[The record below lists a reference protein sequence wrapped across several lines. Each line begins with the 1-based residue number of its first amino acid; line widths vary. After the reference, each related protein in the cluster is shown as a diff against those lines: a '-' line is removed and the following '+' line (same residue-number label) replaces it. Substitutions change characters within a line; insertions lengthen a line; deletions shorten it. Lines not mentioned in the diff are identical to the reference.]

1 MPESCTA
8 GFVIACLVLGMAGGA
23 QAGKAAERSR
33 KPPKFKVGQ
42 EVNITFDLSGELYY
56 VEPNIPRLPADFSSL
71 KPVGVLQAKK
81 LDITERD
88 AEAEGFPGV
97 KNRAEWFA
105 IDYKGTFRIYRAG
118 DYAFLLT
125 SDDGSKLYIDD
136 ELVVDNDGLHAPVT
150 EEGVKSLSAGEHRI
164 RVSYFQG
171 PKGRVA
177 LVLKV
182 LWAGE

>member
-1 MPESCTA
+1 MPLFSKLVVAAVSMSAA
-8 GFVIACLVLGMAGGA
+8 GLM
-23 QAGKAAERSR
+23 QTGKPAERPR
-33 KPPKFKVGQ
+33 KTPKFKKIGQ
-42 EVNITFDLSGELYY
+42 EVNLALNLTGDLYY
-56 VEPNIPRLPADFSSL
+56 LEPNTPRLPADFSKL
-71 KPVGVLQAKK
+71 KPVGVLHANK
-81 LDITERD
+81 LDVTERD
-88 AEAEGFPGV
+88 AETEGFPGV

-105 IDYKGTFRIYRAG
+105 IDYKGSFRIAKG
-118 DYAFLLT
+118 GNYAFLLT

-150 EEGVKSLSAGEHRI
+150 EEGVLPLSPGEHRI